1 MSPAPQGLAL
11 CRADRRVPWGGL
23 TAEVMLAKP
32 FLQVSCAGTSSAQT
46 AGSPASPQQAVVLTC
61 IPGKENLVMRADRPP
76 EQDLPNETCIRRSL
90 KTNKKVP
97 TFLSSSKRNRSRTR
111 RKESWVQPLRLR
123 DRWGPRRGEGCPC
136 RKGHS
141 RDTPADVSSTAFR
154 PREGRGS
161 GELASTAGP
170 SRGSQTSPG
179 WAGSW
184 LHVLAP
190 PSRPRTSPAKCRFRT
205 QTSGHLPTVTGG

>member
-1 MSPAPQGLAL
+1 MCGCFSHTPSWGTWPTTQVCALTGSRTCDPLVHRPALNPPSPSSQGN
-11 CRADRRVPWGGL
+11 C
-23 TAEVMLAKP
+23 
-32 FLQVSCAGTSSAQT
+32 TSLFQRHCLSFQ
-46 AGSPASPQQAVVLTC
+46 
-61 IPGKENLVMRADRPP
+61 VMRADRPP

-170 SRGSQTSPG
+170 SRGSHTSPG